1 MTDEEIIAE
10 HCPDCFDVNHYK
22 TSNNTLKTR
31 LQNCFAILFNL
42 AEDQIISISQFE
54 SLCGKLVGTV
64 ENAIDLYLP
73 VTMKERFYK
82 STLIPPL
89 FLLID
94 QMNLPSLFEEVIL
107 PFFADSGN
115 DTSLSLSVGPG
126 SEITQ
131 MVPHD
136 TDFFKGVFARYKRNV
151 LMVFEGGIE
160 GDFGDMYKDIFSIDE
175 RSELFENVWFSKF
188 FSYIIKLF
196 AIRDPASISI
206 EKYNTVTKIITI
218 PHDKNIT
225 KIILYLGDYL
235 GPNIEPSIEA
245 LADSV
250 GSLNLICGIRSGSCN
265 ELFFRDSNLFY
276 SKFHFYVFTHQD
288 TTVENLKNTS
298 QSFRIDLKRLR
309 NAGVTKNSFL
319 KNISKQSNNT
329 NAGGYPVSILC
340 KRENRLPANDPYCV
354 QGNLDKNIFWKG
366 LGGKRRSTRRKVKKT
381 KKTRKH

>member
-1 MTDEEIIAE
+1 MSDEEIIAK
-10 HCPDCFDVNHYK
+10 HCPQCFDVNHYK

-31 LQNCFAILFNL
+31 LMVCFDILFTL
-42 AEDQIISISQFE
+42 AQDDIISYGQFE
-54 SLCGKLVGTV
+54 SLCGKLVDTV
-64 ENAIDLYLP
+64 ENAIDLHLP
-73 VTMKERFYK
+73 VTMKQHSMK
-82 STLIPPL
+82 SRLFLPL
-89 FLLID
+89 YLLID
-94 QMNLPSLFEEVIL
+94 QMSLPSLFEEIIL
-107 PFFADSGN
+107 PFFATSEK
-115 DTSLSLSVGPG
+115 DTSLTLSVGPG

-136 TDFFKGVFARYKRNV
+136 TDFFKGVFGHYKRNV

-175 RSELFENVWFSKF
+175 RSELLENEWFSNF
-188 FSYIIKLF
+188 FRYIIKLF
-196 AIRDPASISI
+196 AIKDPTSIAI

-218 PHDKNIT
+218 PHGENIT

-245 LADSV
+245 LADTV

-288 TTVENLKNTS
+288 TTVENLKNTT

-319 KNISKQSNNT
+319 KNISKKSNDS

-340 KRENRLPANDPYCV
+340 QRENRVPQNDPYCV
-354 QGNLDKNIFWKG
+354 QGSLDKNIFWKG
-366 LGGKRRSTRRKVKKT
+366 LGGKRRKSRKIQKRKRS
-381 KKTRKH
+381 TRKH